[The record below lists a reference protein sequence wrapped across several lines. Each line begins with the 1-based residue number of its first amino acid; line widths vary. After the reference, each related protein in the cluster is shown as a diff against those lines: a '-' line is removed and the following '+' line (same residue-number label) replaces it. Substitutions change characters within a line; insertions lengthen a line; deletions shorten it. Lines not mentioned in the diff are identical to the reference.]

1 MTKGPHAD
9 GSVGAAHVVAPA
21 AGRSDVTGDEAGTH
35 DGRARC
41 VAGLFVPQ
49 RGARRGDWRRPPA
62 GRPTVGRPP
71 NRGWRAS
78 DRGSVTAE
86 LAAALPALVLLMLAG
101 VIAVSAAGVKVR
113 CVSAARDGALGAARG
128 DDGAAAARR
137 TAPDGAS
144 VSVTVEGDVARAT
157 VRARVTPFGGLLP
170 AIEVSASAAAAVE
183 PGPP

>member
-1 MTKGPHAD
+1 MTTDPDTGV
-9 GSVGAAHVVAPA
+9 SVGAAHAVAP
-21 AGRSDVTGDEAGTH
+21 TGGDRER
-35 DGRARC
+35 RARC
-41 VAGLFVPQ
+41 VAGVFVPQ
-49 RGARRGDWRRPPA
+49 RGARPGDRRRPAA

-71 NRGWRAS
+71 NRGWRAR

-101 VIAVSAAGVKVR
+101 VLAVSAAGVKVR

-137 TAPDGAS
+137 AAPEGAS
-144 VSVTVEGDVARAT
+144 VSVTVEGDLARAT
-157 VRARVTPFGGLLP
+157 VRARVAPFGGLLP
-170 AIEVSASAAAAVE
+170 AITVSASATAAVE